1 MYSVT
6 VVGCQL
12 ISLNVSLIKSVG
24 VPKERTSSLSVILLI
39 IIRPLWKRIQMN

>member
-12 ISLNVSLIKSVG
+12 ILLMLLKSVG
-24 VPKERTSSLSVILLI
+24 VRKERTSSLIVILH
-39 IIRPLWKRIQMN
+39 